1 MQEALL
7 LSRSVDLARAAAVGA
22 AVLPD
27 ALELLDRYVGA
38 DTLSLSAMRLREGAD
53 PQADVTVRGA
63 DPMTAWELDLWPG
76 LMATHPYLPT
86 LVAGPMT
93 ASRVTDVVDF
103 ESFERSDLYQLLL
116 RPRGSRYQAGLLLDR
131 SPESMLLLSLWR
143 QDRDFSAAEMTA
155 LEAFRSVLA
164 AAVAFA
170 KAIEAAQ
177 AAAGELVGSRVAG
190 SALLTT
196 RQREVAGLLEA
207 GLSND
212 QIARRLGISS
222 RTVRKHVE
230 DLFDRTG
237 ARSRTQVAL
246 WWRHQSHP

>member
-7 LSRSVDLARAAAVGA
+7 LSRSVDLARAAAEGA
-22 AVLPD
+22 AVLPH
-27 ALELLDRYVGA
+27 ALELLDRHVGA
-38 DTLSLSAMRLREGAD
+38 DTLTVSDMRLQPGAD
-53 PQADVTVRGA
+53 AQADVTIRGA
-63 DPMTAWELDLWPG
+63 DPMSPWEMQLWPG

-86 LVAGPMT
+86 LVSGPME

-103 ESFERSDLYQLLL
+103 ASFERSDLYQLLL
-116 RPRGSRYQAGLLLDR
+116 QPRGSRYQAALLLTR

-143 QDRDFSAAEMTA
+143 ERRDFTDAEMTA

-164 AAVAFA
+164 AAVTFA
-170 KAIEAAQ
+170 RAIEAAQ
-177 AAAGELVGSRVAG
+177 EAAGLLVGGAG
-190 SALLTT
+190 SVPGSLTE
-196 RQREVAGLLEA
+196 RQRQVAGLVEA

-212 QIARRLGISS
+212 QIARRLGITT

-237 ARSRTQVAL
+237 SRSRTQVAL